1 MNETPENLER
11 WTRPDDWASWV
22 DHWAYSSECF
32 VFIGRH
38 RDSDIL
44 TETNFRVA
52 LEALGGES
60 DTVEIIREGHWAVG
74 WVEWI
79 AIHESDSK
87 ALRTADEIV
96 ASLEDYPVLDN
107 DALSDAEY
115 EAVHEFWHGED
126 IRWRVGHCIDA
137 GVSIFAARRDA
148 LDDAMFDHLLESVL
162 YN

>member
-1 MNETPENLER
+1 MTYTAENLER
-11 WTRPDDWASWV
+11 WTRPDDWAAWV

-44 TETNFRVA
+44 TEANFRVA

-87 ALRTADEIV
+87 ALRAADEIV
-96 ASLEDYPVLDN
+96 AALEAYPVLD
-107 DALSDAEY
+107 DMALSDAEA
-115 EAVHEFWHGED
+115 EAAAEYWQREPM
-126 IRWRVGHCIDA
+126 RWRIDLCRDA
-137 GVSIFAARRDA
+137 GVSIFAARRDT
-148 LDDAMFDHLLESVL
+148 LDDAMFGHLLESVL